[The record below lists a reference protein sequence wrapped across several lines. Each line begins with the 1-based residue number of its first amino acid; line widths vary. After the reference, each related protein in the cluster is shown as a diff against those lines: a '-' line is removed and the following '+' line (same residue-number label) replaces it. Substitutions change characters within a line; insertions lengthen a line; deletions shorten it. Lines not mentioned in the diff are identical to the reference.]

1 MLYHKMLEQKN
12 HLLKEIQNLQQL
24 LASCPD
30 GELICAKNGNYITY
44 IHSRSGGG
52 GCHRAQVPVTQKPSR
67 KKSREGC
74 KIPFEIVW
82 PTEIN
87 AC

>member
-24 LASCPD
+24 LASW
-30 GELICAKNGNYITY
+30 GGGGGGCAKNGNYITY

-52 GCHRAQVPVTQKPSR
+52 MS
-67 KKSREGC
+67 
-74 KIPFEIVW
+74 
-82 PTEIN
+82 
-87 AC
+87 

>member
-1 MLYHKMLEQKN
+1 MLEQKN

-44 IHSRSGGG
+44 IHSRSGGYVIG
-52 GCHRAQVPVTQKPSR
+52 HT
-67 KKSREGC
+67 
-74 KIPFEIVW
+74 FL
-82 PTEIN
+82 
-87 AC
+87 

>member
-1 MLYHKMLEQKN
+1 MPYHKMLEQKN

-52 GCHRAQVPVTQKPSR
+52 MSSGTGSCDTKPLP
-67 KKSREGC
+67 EE
-74 KIPFEIVW
+74 IPGGLSNTV
-82 PTEIN
+82 
-87 AC
+87 

>member
-44 IHSRSGGG
+44 IHSRSVRKLHGAKGH
-52 GCHRAQVPVTQKPSR
+52 CVMVVPMEK
-67 KKSREGC
+67 
-74 KIPFEIVW
+74 
-82 PTEIN
+82 
-87 AC
+87 

>member
-30 GELICAKNGNYITY
+30 GELICAKMETISPIYIPAA
-44 IHSRSGGG
+44 GGG
-52 GCHRAQVPVTQKPSR
+52 MS
-67 KKSREGC
+67 
-74 KIPFEIVW
+74 
-82 PTEIN
+82 
-87 AC
+87 